1 MQSFVRNASKLLLVG
16 LFLALA
22 SAALA
27 SNTWYVDG
35 VNGND
40 NNECKTPQT
49 SRSLRRGTLRVAPA
63 IYTENLT
70 ISISLNIFGS
80 NATTTIVDGGGIG
93 TVFVISST
101 TANVKFSK
109 LTIRNGHGNY
119 GGGIYSVGTLTI
131 NNSTISGNSASFG
144 GGGIELSH
152 GASATINNST
162 ITANTVFSYD
172 GGGIVSYDI
181 ASATFQN
188 SILANNTGGNCSG
201 TTISTG
207 YNLSSDGTCSFN
219 GAGDMNNTDAR
230 LGTLGNQGGPTQ
242 TIPLLEGSPAMDAGN
257 PNGCTDG
264 KGHLLRIDQRG
275 YPRPDKEDNTGCDM
289 GAYERQSD

>member
-1 MQSFVRNASKLLLVG
+1 M
-16 LFLALA
+16 
-22 SAALA
+22 
-27 SNTWYVDG
+27 
-35 VNGND
+35 
-40 NNECKTPQT
+40 
-49 SRSLRRGTLRVAPA
+49 APA

-119 GGGIYSVGTLTI
+119 GGGIYSVGTLTINNSTISGNIAADAGGGIELSYPGTATINNSTITANNGTYYGGAIENGGPTGLTI